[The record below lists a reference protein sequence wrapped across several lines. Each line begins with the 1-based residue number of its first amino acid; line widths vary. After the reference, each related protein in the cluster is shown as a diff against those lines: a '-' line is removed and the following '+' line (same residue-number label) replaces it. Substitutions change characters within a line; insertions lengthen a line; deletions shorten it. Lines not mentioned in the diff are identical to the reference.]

1 MDGTLGRLDG
11 FTLRFL
17 DDDLEHEFQREEGAA
32 GLAGYRIITLATVVL
47 WAIAAFVL
55 PIGTTVTVANAR
67 IVSGIMLVVGSIAF
81 FASYWASTVDRQ
93 HGLASILTT
102 ANGLVILFLAYLSD
116 FLAGYAVAAISLLY
130 LFGFVSRTRFVYALV
145 RTAAIVG
152 GFAYVVAI
160 TPGRFAF
167 DTFILISASA
177 ASLVGLRMIERNRR
191 TEWHQRLVI
200 EHQRAALE
208 AEQAE
213 SERLLLNV
221 LPEAISKRLRS
232 GESNIADDFPAAS
245 VIFADIVGFTPMAA
259 ELNASEVITMLS
271 EIFSIFDDLVTE
283 RGLEKIKTIGDSYMA
298 VGGVPEFVENHAYQ
312 VVDLAV
318 AMLED
323 IKKSAR
329 CADMALRIGIH
340 SGPLAGGVIGRRTF
354 AYDVWGNTVN
364 VAARLETSGVPGRIH
379 VSEATKKLT
388 KEAFDFELRGDVELR
403 GIGTMST
410 YLLVG

>member
-81 FASYWASTVDRQ
+81 TASYWASTVDRQ

-130 LFGFVSRTRFVYALV
+130 LFGFVSRTRFIYALV

-167 DTFILISASA
+167 DTFVLIAAST
-177 ASLVGLRMIERNRR
+177 ASLVGLRMLERNRR

-318 AMLED
+318 AMLEG

-329 CADMALRIGIH
+329 CAEMALRIGIH

-388 KEAFDFELRGDVELR
+388 EEAFDFELRGDVELR